1 MRRLETAAMRRWL
14 ARRRWLRAG
23 HLVRAT
29 LRYCTELYYSINEL
43 ILLLYNALYCT
54 VLHCTT
60 FRIKRLRAEAGEEQG
75 PGFLSSLEEV
85 WI

>member
-1 MRRLETAAMRRWL
+1 MRRWL

-29 LRYCTELYYSINEL
+29 LRCCTVLCSINEL
-43 ILLLYNALYCT
+43 ILYCT
-54 VLHCTT
+54 ALHCTT
-60 FRIKRLRAEAGEEQG
+60 FRIQRLRAAAGDEQG